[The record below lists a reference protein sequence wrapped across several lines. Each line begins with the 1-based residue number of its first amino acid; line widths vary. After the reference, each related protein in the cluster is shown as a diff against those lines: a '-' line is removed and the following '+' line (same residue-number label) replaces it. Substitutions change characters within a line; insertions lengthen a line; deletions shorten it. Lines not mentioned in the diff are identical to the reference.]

1 MVSDQN
7 VEIALRTFTA
17 FVSEPPDVETLN
29 ELLDPSHVFTTDWGV
44 DSTEYHGV
52 QGALAMLADMNAI
65 WDPWQQKI
73 ERVIDAGDRGVVA
86 LLRLRAK
93 GHASAT
99 PVEAPWALVAT
110 LRNGRIVTSRAFLS
124 HAEALKAV
132 GLEE

>member
-1 MVSDQN
+1 MSEEN

-29 ELLDPSHVFTTDWGV
+29 ELLDPGHVFTTDWGV
-44 DSTEYHGV
+44 DSSDYHGV
-52 QGALAMLADMNAI
+52 QGALAMIAEMTAI
-65 WDPWQQKI
+65 WESWQQEI

-93 GHASAT
+93 GHASAI
-99 PVEAPWALVAT
+99 PVEARWALVAT

-124 HAEALKAV
+124 HAEALKAA
-132 GLEE
+132 GLED